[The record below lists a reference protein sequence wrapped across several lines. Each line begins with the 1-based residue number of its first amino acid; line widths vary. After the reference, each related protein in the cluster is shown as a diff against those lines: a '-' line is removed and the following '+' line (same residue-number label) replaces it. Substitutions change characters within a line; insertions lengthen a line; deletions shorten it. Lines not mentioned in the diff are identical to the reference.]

1 MQGNQDMGDDAFINT
16 LGSDTEQYSS
26 RSLVAEAQDNIEEIM
41 SRFVVS
47 TCSFTFYTVQC
58 YRVRRFLSPDNASE
72 PM

>member
-16 LGSDTEQYSS
+16 PASDTEQYSS

-47 TCSFTFYTVQC
+47 TYLSTFYTVQ
-58 YRVRRFLSPDNASE
+58 YYHVRRFASSRVRTDTV
-72 PM
+72 